1 MQKQVLGEP
10 LLAPRENE
18 AITYEGQ
25 GELPKQAI
33 IVDIDSTLA
42 LLGDR
47 SPYNYDEVGYDKLN
61 EIVYRMVMKYKRDG
75 YHILLVTGR
84 PITCADA
91 TVSWLGMNHVPYDML
106 IMRPEGDK
114 QPDTSLKLRAYN
126 QYIKGRYDV
135 EFVLEDRTRVV
146 KMWRENG
153 LVCLQ
158 VCNGDY

>member
-1 MQKQVLGEP
+1 MQKQLV
-10 LLAPRENE
+10 APRQPQFE
-18 AITYEGQ
+18 TQEGQ

-33 IVDIDSTLA
+33 IVDLDSTLA

-47 SPYNYDEVGYDKLN
+47 SPYNYDECQYDQLN
-61 EIVYRMVMKYKRDG
+61 KVVYRLIMKYKLDG
-75 YHILLVTGR
+75 YHILIVTGR
-84 PITCADA
+84 PMTHAEM
-91 TVSWLGMNHVPYDML
+91 TMEWLNKYHVPYDML
-106 IMRPEGDK
+106 VMRPEGDK
-114 QPDTSLKLRAYN
+114 QPDTTLKLRAYN

-153 LVCLQ
+153 LICFQ